1 VWALWVS
8 ADLRYKERSE
18 LIRIIDRCA
27 SDNPRR

>member
-1 VWALWVS
+1 LWVS